1 MLRLVIA
8 AAVLGGL
15 PAQVRGGG
23 GVGGGGGEPAQE
35 VSGSSEPL
43 SVEIEPGVFR
53 PVLVPDGSL
62 VSRGIRAS
70 EAEAYYLVL
79 DHVRRV
85 DPGELDRAAT
95 EFLVGRRRASR
106 NPATRRLPIEEF
118 PVFVDL
124 YNNVDKP
131 EIYLGKPITLRG
143 HVRRVVKMPAGENAY
158 GIKQLYEV
166 WLFTSDGQQHPV
178 VLVTTSVPAGLLE
191 EAGRLKAEN
200 RPVVINGVSGSGYFF
215 KMYGYPAADAYRF
228 APLVLA
234 ASLEWSQPPEQG
246 LEKSMPAVLAV
257 GLIVFGLPMGWFVWK
272 NRRED
277 RRRRTSRTAS
287 VPQTFEWTDEGS
299 ERGSEASSERDRESD
314 SGGGVE
320 FEQSD
325 GPTEEI

>member
-23 GVGGGGGEPAQE
+23 GGGGGGVGGGGELAQE
-35 VSGSSEPL
+35 VSGSSGPL
-43 SVEIEPGVFR
+43 SVEIDPGVFR
-53 PVLVPDGSL
+53 PVLVPGGSL

-70 EAEAYYLVL
+70 EARAYYLVL
-79 DHVRRV
+79 DHARRV
-85 DPGELDRAAT
+85 DPGELDRAAA
-95 EFLVGRRRASR
+95 EFLAGRRRASR
-106 NPATRRLPIEEF
+106 NPATRRLPIEDF

-124 YNNVDKP
+124 YNTVDKP
-131 EIYLGKPITLRG
+131 EVYLGKPVTLRG

-191 EAGRLKAEN
+191 EARRLKAEN
-200 RPVVINGVSGSGYFF
+200 RPVVISGVSGSGYFF

-234 ASLEWSQPPEQG
+234 GSLEWSQPPEQG
-246 LEKSMPAVLAV
+246 LEKSLPAVLAV
-257 GLIVFGLPMGWFVWK
+257 GLIVFGLPMGWFVWR
-272 NRRED
+272 NLRED
-277 RRRRTSRTAS
+277 RQRRASRTAS
-287 VPQTFEWTDEGS
+287 VPRTFEWTDEGS
-299 ERGSEASSERDRESD
+299 ERGSESD